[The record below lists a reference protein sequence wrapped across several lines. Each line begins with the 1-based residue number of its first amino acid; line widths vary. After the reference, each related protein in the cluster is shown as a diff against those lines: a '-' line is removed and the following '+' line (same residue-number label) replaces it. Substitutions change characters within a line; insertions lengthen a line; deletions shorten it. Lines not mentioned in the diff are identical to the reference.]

1 MKQQFEPLKIFF
13 NNIHPLSEDEWEY
26 VSERLELKS
35 LSKNKIITQQG
46 YVENYTYFILKGI
59 VRLFIETADKDI
71 TLDIH
76 FTNDFANGYTSF
88 LTRKPSHFNVQ
99 ALTDVELIAISYDK
113 LEDFYKNIPAGNF
126 ISRKMAEY
134 TFVRKAT
141 REVDFLTKS
150 PTERYLNL
158 INSRPDI
165 IKHIP
170 LNHIASYLGVTPQAL
185 SRIRKRIS

>member
-1 MKQQFEPLKIFF
+1 MQQFEPLRIFF
-13 NNIHPLSEDEWEY
+13 NNIQPLEDKEWKY
-26 VSERLELKS
+26 VTERLELRTYD
-35 LSKNKIITQQG
+35 KNKIITQQG
-46 YVENYTYFILKGI
+46 KIENYTYFILKGI

-76 FTNDFANGYTSF
+76 FANDFANGYTSF

-99 ALTDVELIAISYDK
+99 ALTDVELIAISYDN
-113 LEDFYKNIPAGNF
+113 LENLYSNIPAGNF
-126 ISRKMAEY
+126 ISRRMAEF

-158 INSRPDI
+158 ITSRPEI

-170 LNHIASYLGVTPQAL
+170 LNYIASYLGITPQAL